1 LNVVL
6 VFLWKNK
13 QKIHPKELKKML
25 AREIVAVFYSFKEAV
40 AAEKEFERIF
50 EKKNLPSVIKEKK
63 IKEKEMNI
71 LDLLVAVG
79 LAKSKTEAKRL
90 VEQGGIKIIKR
101 EKPLIEKDWK
111 KTITIEEMV
120 IQSGKRNFVRIKN
133 PKY

>member
-1 LNVVL
+1 MLYS
-6 VFLWKNK
+6 FSFGKINK
-13 QKIHPKELKKML
+13 KIHPKELKKML

>member
-1 LNVVL
+1 
-6 VFLWKNK
+6 
-13 QKIHPKELKKML
+13 LKKML

-111 KTITIEEMV
+111 K
-120 IQSGKRNFVRIKN
+120 Q
-133 PKY
+133 

>member
-1 LNVVL
+1 MLYS
-6 VFLWKNK
+6 FSFGKNK

-120 IQSGKRNFVRIKN
+120 IQSGKRNFVRIK
-133 PKY
+133 KS